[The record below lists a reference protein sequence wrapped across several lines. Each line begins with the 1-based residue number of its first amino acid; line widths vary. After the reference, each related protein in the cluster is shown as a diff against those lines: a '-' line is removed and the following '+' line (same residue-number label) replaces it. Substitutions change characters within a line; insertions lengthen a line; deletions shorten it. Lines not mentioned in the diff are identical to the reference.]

1 MIYISPGYEDIWG
14 RTCSSL
20 YHSPQSWLDAIHPDD
35 QPRIRQDLLTQQ
47 LTGTY
52 DVEYRII
59 RPDGAIRWI
68 WDRAFPIRDQTGE
81 VYRIAGIAEDITER
95 KGNDTSS
102 PTRVADL
109 TPT

>member
-1 MIYISPGYEDIWG
+1 MTNPES
-14 RTCSSL
+14 
-20 YHSPQSWLDAIHPDD
+20 A
-35 QPRIRQDLLTQQ
+35 RIMLTQQ

-59 RPDGAIRWI
+59 RPDGVIRWI
-68 WDRAFPIRDQTGE
+68 WDRAFPIRDETGQ